1 MGKRP
6 LEVAP
11 EAAELASL
19 LNARFTE
26 AKFSQARISRELS
39 ISRPRVAAILDASS
53 AMTVSELLQ
62 LSAMLGLE
70 PGQLLAEAEAR
81 LAAATEP
88 TPTEEVAEVH
98 TLPIHR
104 RDIPPIPE
112 GLAARRVPSSP
123 AEDEE
128 ELPDFSQM
136 AARTV
141 SDEQYQRIMARKK
154 FLDNLGEGVDY
165 DPDGWAD

>member
-19 LNARFTE
+19 LNVRFTE
-26 AKFSQARISRELS
+26 AGFSQARISRELS

-62 LSAMLGLE
+62 LSALLDLE

-81 LAAATEP
+81 AAANRDVSVP
-88 TPTEEVAEVH
+88 LPDDWEVS
-98 TLPIHR
+98 
-104 RDIPPIPE
+104 
-112 GLAARRVPSSP
+112 LAARRVDDSP
-123 AEDEE
+123 ESRED
-128 ELPDFSQM
+128 
-136 AARTV
+136 A
-141 SDEQYQRIMARKK
+141 
-154 FLDNLGEGVDY
+154 FLDSLGEESQE
-165 DPDGWAD
+165 

>member
-19 LNARFTE
+19 LNVRFTE
-26 AKFSQARISRELS
+26 AGFSQARISRELS

-62 LSAMLGLE
+62 LSALLDLE

-81 LAAATEP
+81 LKDDGSYQPVLLPAFDDDLPED
-88 TPTEEVAEVH
+88 AEFV
-98 TLPIHR
+98 
-104 RDIPPIPE
+104 
-112 GLAARRVPSSP
+112 LAARRADPDSP
-123 AEDEE
+123 EE
-128 ELPDFSQM
+128 RE
-136 AARTV
+136 AA
-141 SDEQYQRIMARKK
+141 A
-154 FLDNLGEGVDY
+154 LDSLGEEPQDF
-165 DPDGWAD
+165 

>member
-26 AKFSQARISRELS
+26 AGFSQARISRELS

-62 LSAMLGLE
+62 LSALLGVE
-70 PGQLLAEAEAR
+70 PGQLLVEAETR
-81 LAAATEP
+81 AATCS
-88 TPTEEVAEVH
+88 EVGLQLPDNWEVS
-98 TLPIHR
+98 
-104 RDIPPIPE
+104 
-112 GLAARRVPSSP
+112 LAARRVDDSP
-123 AEDEE
+123 ESRED
-128 ELPDFSQM
+128 
-136 AARTV
+136 A
-141 SDEQYQRIMARKK
+141 
-154 FLDNLGEGVDY
+154 FLDSLGEETQE
-165 DPDGWAD
+165 

>member
-19 LNARFTE
+19 LNVRFTE
-26 AKFSQARISRELS
+26 AGFSQARISRELS

-62 LSAMLGLE
+62 LSALLDLE

-81 LAAATEP
+81 LKDDGSYQSVLLPAFDDDLPED
-88 TPTEEVAEVH
+88 AEFV
-98 TLPIHR
+98 
-104 RDIPPIPE
+104 
-112 GLAARRVPSSP
+112 LAARRADPDSP
-123 AEDEE
+123 EE
-128 ELPDFSQM
+128 RE
-136 AARTV
+136 AA
-141 SDEQYQRIMARKK
+141 A
-154 FLDNLGEGVDY
+154 LDSLGEEPQVY
-165 DPDGWAD
+165 

>member
-19 LNARFTE
+19 LNVRFTE
-26 AKFSQARISRELS
+26 AGFSQARISRELS

-62 LSAMLGLE
+62 LSALLDLD

-81 LAAATEP
+81 AAAVSGVSIP
-88 TPTEEVAEVH
+88 LPDDWEVS
-98 TLPIHR
+98 
-104 RDIPPIPE
+104 
-112 GLAARRVPSSP
+112 LAARRVENSP
-123 AEDEE
+123 ESRED
-128 ELPDFSQM
+128 
-136 AARTV
+136 A
-141 SDEQYQRIMARKK
+141 
-154 FLDNLGEGVDY
+154 FLDSLGEESQE
-165 DPDGWAD
+165 

>member
-19 LNARFTE
+19 LNVRFTE
-26 AKFSQARISRELS
+26 AGFSQARISRELS

-62 LSAMLGLE
+62 LSALLDLE

-81 LAAATEP
+81 LKDGSYQPVLLPAFDDDLPED
-88 TPTEEVAEVH
+88 AEFV
-98 TLPIHR
+98 
-104 RDIPPIPE
+104 
-112 GLAARRVPSSP
+112 LAARHADPDSP
-123 AEDEE
+123 EE
-128 ELPDFSQM
+128 RE
-136 AARTV
+136 AA
-141 SDEQYQRIMARKK
+141 A
-154 FLDNLGEGVDY
+154 LDSLGEESQDY
-165 DPDGWAD
+165 

>member
-19 LNARFTE
+19 LNTRFT
-26 AKFSQARISRELS
+26 AAGFSQARISRELS

-62 LSAMLGLE
+62 LSALLDLE

-81 LAAATEP
+81 AAADSDVNIP
-88 TPTEEVAEVH
+88 LPDDWEVS
-98 TLPIHR
+98 
-104 RDIPPIPE
+104 
-112 GLAARRVPSSP
+112 LAARRVENSP
-123 AEDEE
+123 EARED
-128 ELPDFSQM
+128 
-136 AARTV
+136 A
-141 SDEQYQRIMARKK
+141 
-154 FLDNLGEGVDY
+154 FLDSLGEESQE
-165 DPDGWAD
+165 

>member
-1 MGKRP
+1 MTDVDAFAQKIAEILEESTGEIGMSQNALAKKSGVSQAQISRIFSGKRDVS
-6 LEVAP
+6 LTQLFSIA
-11 EAAELASL
+11 LALGKSG
-19 LNARFTE
+19 
-26 AKFSQARISRELS
+26 
-39 ISRPRVAAILDASS
+39 S
-53 AMTVSELLQ
+53 A
-62 LSAMLGLE
+62 
-70 PGQLLAEAEAR
+70 LLAEAEAR

-123 AEDEE
+123 VEDEE

-141 SDEQYQRIMARKK
+141 SDEQYQRIMARKR
-154 FLDNLGEGVDY
+154 FFDDLGEGVDY

>member
-19 LNARFTE
+19 LNVRFTE
-26 AKFSQARISRELS
+26 AGFSQARISRELS

-62 LSAMLGLE
+62 LSARLDLE

-81 LAAATEP
+81 AAANRDVSVP
-88 TPTEEVAEVH
+88 LPDDWEVS
-98 TLPIHR
+98 
-104 RDIPPIPE
+104 
-112 GLAARRVPSSP
+112 LAARRV
-123 AEDEE
+123 EDTPE
-128 ELPDFSQM
+128 
-136 AARTV
+136 ARE
-141 SDEQYQRIMARKK
+141 DA
-154 FLDNLGEGVDY
+154 FLNSLGEE
-165 DPDGWAD
+165 PQE

>member
-19 LNARFTE
+19 LNVRFTE
-26 AKFSQARISRELS
+26 AGFSQARISRELS

-62 LSAMLGLE
+62 LSALLDLE

-81 LAAATEP
+81 LKDGSYQPVLLPAFDDDLPED
-88 TPTEEVAEVH
+88 AEFV
-98 TLPIHR
+98 
-104 RDIPPIPE
+104 
-112 GLAARRVPSSP
+112 LAARRADPDSP
-123 AEDEE
+123 EE
-128 ELPDFSQM
+128 RE
-136 AARTV
+136 AA
-141 SDEQYQRIMARKK
+141 A
-154 FLDNLGEGVDY
+154 LDSLGEESQEL
-165 DPDGWAD
+165 

>member
-19 LNARFTE
+19 LNVRFAE
-26 AKFSQARISRELS
+26 AGFSQARISRELS

-62 LSAMLGLE
+62 LSALLDLD
-70 PGQLLAEAEAR
+70 PGQLISEAESR
-81 LAAATEP
+81 LATEAEETSITSPAP
-88 TPTEEVAEVH
+88 TLQV
-98 TLPIHR
+98 
-104 RDIPPIPE
+104 
-112 GLAARRVPSSP
+112 VPSSP
-123 AEDEE
+123 VEDEE

-141 SDEQYQRIMARKK
+141 SDEQYQRIMARKR
-154 FLDNLGEGVDY
+154 FFDDLGEGVDY

>member
-26 AKFSQARISRELS
+26 AGFSQARISRELS

-62 LSAMLGLE
+62 LSALLE
-70 PGQLLAEAEAR
+70 LDPGQLLAEAETSMQSDLDANIPLPDDWEVS
-81 LAAATEP
+81 LAAHRV
-88 TPTEEVAEVH
+88 EES
-98 TLPIHR
+98 
-104 RDIPPIPE
+104 PE
-112 GLAARRVPSSP
+112 AR
-123 AEDEE
+123 ED
-128 ELPDFSQM
+128 
-136 AARTV
+136 A
-141 SDEQYQRIMARKK
+141 
-154 FLDNLGEGVDY
+154 FLNSLGEE
-165 DPDGWAD
+165 PQE

>member
-26 AKFSQARISRELS
+26 AGFSQARISRELS

-62 LSAMLGLE
+62 LSALLDLE
-70 PGQLLAEAEAR
+70 PGQLLAEAEAEAR
-81 LAAATEP
+81 SAEALPAPVALPSLRGPVLAED
-88 TPTEEVAEVH
+88 ES
-98 TLPIHR
+98 L
-104 RDIPPIPE
+104 PE
-112 GLAARRVPSSP
+112 GWETRLAARRV
-123 AEDEE
+123 EDTPE
-128 ELPDFSQM
+128 
-136 AARTV
+136 ARE
-141 SDEQYQRIMARKK
+141 DA
-154 FLDNLGEGVDY
+154 FLDSLGEESQEYAPRVGHNGGY
-165 DPDGWAD
+165 ER

>member
-19 LNARFTE
+19 LSARFTE
-26 AKFSQARISRELS
+26 AGFSQARISRELS

-62 LSAMLGLE
+62 LSALLDLE

-81 LAAATEP
+81 AQSDLGADI
-88 TPTEEVAEVH
+88 
-98 TLPIHR
+98 TLP
-104 RDIPPIPE
+104 DDWE
-112 GLAARRVPSSP
+112 VTLAARRVEDSP
-123 AEDEE
+123 EARE
-128 ELPDFSQM
+128 
-136 AARTV
+136 AA
-141 SDEQYQRIMARKK
+141 
-154 FLDNLGEGVDY
+154 FLDSLGEESQE
-165 DPDGWAD
+165 

>member
-19 LNARFTE
+19 LNVRFTE
-26 AKFSQARISRELS
+26 AGFSQARISRELS

-62 LSAMLGLE
+62 LSALLDLE

-81 LAAATEP
+81 LKDGSYQPVLLPAFDDDLPED
-88 TPTEEVAEVH
+88 AEFV
-98 TLPIHR
+98 
-104 RDIPPIPE
+104 
-112 GLAARRVPSSP
+112 LAARRVDPDSP
-123 AEDEE
+123 EE
-128 ELPDFSQM
+128 RE
-136 AARTV
+136 AA
-141 SDEQYQRIMARKK
+141 A
-154 FLDNLGEGVDY
+154 LDSLGEESQEL
-165 DPDGWAD
+165 

>member
-19 LNARFTE
+19 LNVRFTE
-26 AKFSQARISRELS
+26 AGFSQARISRELS

-62 LSAMLGLE
+62 LSALLDLE

-81 LAAATEP
+81 LKDGSYQPVLLPAFDDDLPED
-88 TPTEEVAEVH
+88 AEFV
-98 TLPIHR
+98 
-104 RDIPPIPE
+104 
-112 GLAARRVPSSP
+112 LAARRADPDSP
-123 AEDEE
+123 EE
-128 ELPDFSQM
+128 RE
-136 AARTV
+136 AA
-141 SDEQYQRIMARKK
+141 A
-154 FLDNLGEGVDY
+154 LDSLGEESQDL
-165 DPDGWAD
+165 

>member
-19 LNARFTE
+19 LNVRFTG
-26 AKFSQARISRELS
+26 AGFSQARISRELS

-62 LSAMLGLE
+62 LSALLDLD

-81 LAAATEP
+81 LNDGSYQPMMSPSDDDDLPED
-88 TPTEEVAEVH
+88 AELV
-98 TLPIHR
+98 
-104 RDIPPIPE
+104 
-112 GLAARRVPSSP
+112 LAARRADPDSP
-123 AEDEE
+123 EE
-128 ELPDFSQM
+128 RE
-136 AARTV
+136 AA
-141 SDEQYQRIMARKK
+141 A
-154 FLDNLGEGVDY
+154 LDSLGEESQDS
-165 DPDGWAD
+165 

>member
-19 LNARFTE
+19 LNVRFTE
-26 AKFSQARISRELS
+26 AGVSQARISRELS

-62 LSAMLGLE
+62 LSALLDLE

-81 LAAATEP
+81 AAANRDVSVP
-88 TPTEEVAEVH
+88 LPDDWEVS
-98 TLPIHR
+98 
-104 RDIPPIPE
+104 
-112 GLAARRVPSSP
+112 LAARRV
-123 AEDEE
+123 EDTPE
-128 ELPDFSQM
+128 
-136 AARTV
+136 ARE
-141 SDEQYQRIMARKK
+141 DA
-154 FLDNLGEGVDY
+154 FLNSLGEE
-165 DPDGWAD
+165 PQE